1 MEKLTQQE
9 IEEYVEAFK
18 CFDLNENGHLST
30 KELKCA
36 MRMLGLNPTAL
47 EVQELVNGLDY
58 EELEDMKMKKK
69 NETGTGELW
78 KNNGFPIYEGTVDFK
93 EFVNV
98 MENYRS
104 LRQDDEAAMYFKVFD
119 SEHRGYIE
127 GKAIKRSLQFL
138 DDVPN
143 SEIEEIVTKMNLT
156 DDKKITIEEFAAN
169 FLTPLILK
177 DSEEML

>member
-18 CFDLNENGHLST
+18 CFDLDENGHLCT
-30 KELKCA
+30 KELKYA
-36 MRMLGLNPTAL
+36 MRMLGLNPTDM

-58 EELEDMKMKKK
+58 DELQDMSK
-69 NETGTGELW
+69 NETGGETW
-78 KNNGFPIYEGTVDFK
+78 KKNDFPIYEGTIDFK

-104 LRQDDEAAMYFKVFD
+104 LRQDDEAAMFFKVFD
-119 SEHRGYIE
+119 SENRGFIE

-138 DDVPN
+138 DDVPIN
-143 SEIEEIVTKMNLT
+143 EINEILTKTNLT
-156 DDKKITIEEFAAN
+156 DDKKIFIEEFAAN
-169 FLTPLILK
+169 FLSPLILK
-177 DSEEML
+177 DDEWL

>member
-1 MEKLTQQE
+1 
-9 IEEYVEAFK
+9 
-18 CFDLNENGHLST
+18 
-30 KELKCA
+30 
-36 MRMLGLNPTAL
+36 
-47 EVQELVNGLDY
+47 
-58 EELEDMKMKKK
+58 
-69 NETGTGELW
+69 
-78 KNNGFPIYEGTVDFK
+78 
-93 EFVNV
+93 

-156 DDKKITIEEFAAN
+156 DDKKIAIEGNYLLSPSIDEAMVD
-169 FLTPLILK
+169 PLPLRGALPYAGK
-177 DSEEML
+177 EQGCSS